1 MCATRQ
7 RTGRSIGGVALEWY
21 WALALIF
28 GFLVILMASGIPIA
42 FCFLLVNIAGAF
54 LFWGGISGVEQLIM
68 SLFRSISTFV
78 LLPLPMFILMGE
90 VMFHA
95 GIAPQLIDSLDKWLG
110 KMPGRLSFITV
121 GAGVIFATLTG
132 TSMAS
137 VAMLGSSLL
146 PEMRARGYKKPMVL
160 GPILGSGS
168 LAHMIP
174 PSALGVLLGAI
185 GLLSIG
191 KILMAIII
199 PGLLVATLMAIYILG
214 RCIIQPDVA
223 PVYDVRPVPWSDRI
237 IAFIRYIAPIGIVIF
252 LVIGVMF
259 LGMAT
264 PSEAAATGAIG
275 TFILAAIYGNL
286 NWRVVKKS
294 LGGTAS
300 ITIMIF
306 MIIAGASAFSQNLAY
321 TGASQGM
328 VAVALGLSVA
338 PIVVIVL
345 MQIIVLILG
354 CLMEA
359 ASILM
364 ITLPLFIPVVNALG
378 FDPIWFAVLMLLNLE
393 IATISPPVGLSL
405 YTMKGVAPP
414 DVTMGDIF
422 RAAIPFCAIDIVAMA
437 VIMVFPDLALWLPT
451 MMR

>member
-1 MCATRQ
+1 M
-7 RTGRSIGGVALEWY
+7 EWY

-28 GFLVILMASGIPIA
+28 CFLVVLMASGIPIA

-54 LFWGGISGVEQLIM
+54 LFWGGMAGVEQLVM
-68 SLFRSISTFV
+68 SLFRSTSTFV

-95 GIAPQLIDSLDKWLG
+95 GIAPKLIDSLDKWLG

-121 GAGVIFATLTG
+121 GAGVVFATLTG

-137 VAMLGSSLL
+137 VAMLGSSIL
-146 PEMRARGYKKPMVL
+146 PEMRNRGYKKPMVL

-191 KILMAIII
+191 KILIAIIV
-199 PGLLVATLMAIYILG
+199 PALLVAALMAIYIIG
-214 RCIIQPDVA
+214 RCMVQPDLA
-223 PVYDVRPVPWSDRI
+223 PIYDVPPVPWSDRI
-237 IAFIRYIAPIGIVIF
+237 MSFIRYIAPISIVIF

-259 LGMAT
+259 LGIAT

-275 TFILAAIYGNL
+275 TFLLAAIYGKL
-286 NWRVVKKS
+286 NWHVVRKS
-294 LGGTAS
+294 LAGTAS
-300 ITIMIF
+300 ITVMIF

-328 VAVALGLSVA
+328 VGAALGLPVA
-338 PIVVIVL
+338 PIIVIVI

-364 ITLPLFIPVVNALG
+364 ITIPLFLPVVNALG

-393 IATISPPVGLSL
+393 AATISPPVGLTL

-422 RAAIPFCAIDIVAMA
+422 KAAVPFVILDIIAMA
-437 VIMVFPDLALWLPT
+437 IIILFPDIALWLPSL
-451 MMR
+451 MLKS